1 MPSRSVNATLPSSIG
16 GLNTGLYGGI
26 GPFGGSLYGG
36 SMYGRPF
43 GFADN
48 AFGAGG
54 SANLT
59 QMVESQL
66 RPGFDSIYSIVQA
79 FSSVSMMLESTYFA
93 LQNTVRAAVG
103 MADQFTRIGT
113 QLRSLLLAFPLLAWL
128 RKYVK
133 RILFWLGVIKVNP
146 NNVWKAM
153 QKQAEAAE
161 RQQNPLSGPRPNASW
176 PMLLFFAVAIG
187 GPLLIWRLL
196 RSIFNVQQS
205 KIVIAF
211 VLLLTFY
218 EVG

>member
-1 MPSRSVNATLPSSIG
+1 MYGSMGPLG
-16 GLNTGLYGGI
+16 GGLYGGSI
-26 GPFGGSLYGG
+26 
-36 SMYGRPF
+36 YGRPF
-43 GFADN
+43 GFAESP
-48 AFGAGG
+48 FGGVG

-103 MADQFTRIGT
+103 MADQFTRIGA

-128 RKYVK
+128 RRYVR
-133 RILFWLGVIKVNP
+133 RILYWLGIIKVNP
-146 NNVWKAM
+146 SEVWKAM
-153 QKQAEAAE
+153 QKQAQAAE
-161 RQQNPLSGPRPNASW
+161 RQHDPITGSPRPNASW

-196 RSIFNVQQS
+196 RSVFNVQQGALS
-205 KIVIAF
+205 
-211 VLLLTFY
+211 LSLTIPN
-218 EVG
+218 EV